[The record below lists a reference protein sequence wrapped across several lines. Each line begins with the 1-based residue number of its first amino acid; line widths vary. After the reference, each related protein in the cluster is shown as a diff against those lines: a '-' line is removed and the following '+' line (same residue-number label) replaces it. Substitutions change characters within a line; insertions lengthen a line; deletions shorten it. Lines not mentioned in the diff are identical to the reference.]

1 MLHCSGRIFHWPT
14 VEVGVKPGEVLRGR
28 RYPRPGRVP
37 QGCYPP
43 RGTGLRRLFA
53 VGGDLSPRQAQGGGQ
68 VRCAEPAGDSGR
80 RALHSPAGRDVISS
94 QTHAGRPAALIESGG
109 GMGPV
114 KPRQPARLIVKP
126 RGRCQLLRRRLRQMR
141 RRTRATKL
149 LSSVRARN
157 KNGEGLLLSLNL
169 RALFGDRIP
178 LRTSQSRGWRTRGYT
193 LWACRCSRTRPSS
206 RTVRRSPK
214 GYRSGRRVRSARITI
229 PTMESIYVTDAV
241 NTTVNKSLGLKEILV
256 KIDPRTNAQH
266 PCTRNICYIKR
277 G

>member
-1 MLHCSGRIFHWPT
+1 MYAFADEGMGHIP
-14 VEVGVKPGEVLRGR
+14 RGR
-28 RYPRPGRVP
+28 RIPVIVARAVRGDPGP
-37 QGCYPP
+37 H

-53 VGGDLSPRQAQGGGQ
+53 VGGDLSPRQAQGRGQ
-68 VRCAEPAGDSGR
+68 VRCAEPAPDSGR
-80 RALHSPAGRDVISS
+80 RALHSPAGSDVISS
-94 QTHAGRPAALIESGG
+94 QTRRATGPAALIESGG

-114 KPRQPARLIVKP
+114 KPWQPARLIVKP

-214 GYRSGRRVRSARITI
+214 GYRSGRCVRSAWITI

-241 NTTVNKSLGLKEILV
+241 NTTVNKSLGLRKFS
-256 KIDPRTNAQH
+256 
-266 PCTRNICYIKR
+266 
-277 G
+277 